1 MNTTRQSG
9 LAALL
14 LCTAI
19 MAPQT
24 SASARGDI
32 DAGAPGEEVRNI
44 CFTRSI
50 DGFRTIDGEDDVIL
64 LERAINDWYY
74 VELIGPC
81 SYNRLKFAQAIGIK
95 TFPGSGCLSR
105 GDELIFSDSVFGA
118 DSELDLTR
126 CRVNGIYEWVV
137 PEEDEDDE
145 EDESDDDQD

>member
-1 MNTTRQSG
+1 MKPIQPAG
-9 LAALL
+9 LAAMLFCISVL
-14 LCTAI
+14 AMPTVAN
-19 MAPQT
+19 
-24 SASARGDI
+24 ARGDI
-32 DAGAPGEEVRNI
+32 DAGAPGEEVRSI

-50 DGFRTIDGEDDVIL
+50 DGFRTIEGEDDVVL

-81 SYNRLKFAQAIGIK
+81 SYNRLKFAQAIGIR

-126 CRVNGIYEWVV
+126 CRVNGIYKWLV
-137 PEEDEDDE
+137 PEEDAQDGNDKEK
-145 EDESDDDQD
+145 SDDS